1 MSTNKKY
8 EFLEATLFYI
18 WLTNCFVL
26 FFQLLTANN
35 FQTFYHQY
43 MLLQQGAYVFL
54 YLLHLNL
61 LGLNYVL
68 YMLFKL

>member
-1 MSTNKKY
+1 MSINKKY

-18 WLTNCFVL
+18 WLINCFIL

-35 FQTFYHQY
+35 FQTFYYQY